1 MNWKTRSPL
10 KDKPL
15 RLPGQSLE
23 EERRKLLEDKLEMAV
38 LAAIFVTMMAVME
51 WWRYYFDRP
60 PKPVLFSVMALA
72 CAAFAAWRVW
82 RVRPRLRALRQ
93 GMEGE
98 RAVGQF
104 LERLRE
110 RGYQIFHDVIGNG
123 FNLDHVLIG
132 PAGVFTIETKTWSK
146 PLKGDARGICE
157 GDSLRIGSLEPD
169 RNPIIQARAQAAWLQ
184 QLLSDSTGKKYAV
197 RPVILF
203 PGWYVE
209 PDPAS
214 TRGGVWVLE
223 PKALP
228 AFLANETTVL
238 EKENIA
244 LASFH
249 LARFVRAE
257 ERRMAAS

>member
-1 MNWKTRSPL
+1 MSTNTRSPL

-15 RLPGQSLE
+15 RLPGQSLD
-23 EERRKLLEDKLEMAV
+23 EERRKLFEDKLEMPV
-38 LAAIFVTMMAVME
+38 LAALLIASMTAME
-51 WWRYYFDRP
+51 WWRYYAKQP
-60 PKPVLFSVMALA
+60 PSPKLLSVVALA
-72 CAAFAAWRVW
+72 FVAFAAWRFW
-82 RVRPRLRALRQ
+82 RIVPRLRALRQ

-110 RGYQIFHDVIGNG
+110 SGYHVFHDVIGTD
-123 FNLDHVLIG
+123 FNIDHVLIG

-146 PLKGDARGICE
+146 PLKGEARVICE
-157 GDSLRIGSLEPD
+157 GDSLRVGTLKPD
-169 RNPIIQARAQAAWLQ
+169 RNPIIQAKAQAAWLK
-184 QLLSDSTGKKYAV
+184 QLLSASTGKAYTARAV
-197 RPVILF
+197 LLF

-209 PDPAS
+209 QGRGT
-214 TRGGVWVLE
+214 TREVWVLE

-228 AFLANETTVL
+228 AFLGKEPTLL

-249 LARFVRAE
+249 LSRFVREE
-257 ERRMAAS
+257 ERRRAAL